1 MEGDLPKENLLE
13 MNCQVFES
21 LSNLALNRWYCLI
34 QRGFHAV
41 TGIVLGFNLFKE
53 LINLSYY

>member
-1 MEGDLPKENLLE
+1 MEGDLPKENLLK

-21 LSNLALNRWYCLI
+21 LFNLALNRWYWLI
-34 QRGFHAV
+34 QRGFRAV
-41 TGIVLGFNLFKE
+41 TVIVLSYNLFNE